1 MSQVQRERAVS
12 AMSGFIALS
21 VLLALLALSIWGF
34 IGSAK
39 RGDVGGIVGW
49 LLLFSVVAVCLGGL
63 FTVQPNEAKV
73 LTLFGAY
80 KGTVHD
86 PGLRW
91 ANPFYLKKRISV
103 RTRNFETGKLKVND
117 SRGNPVEIAAV
128 VVWKVVDTA
137 EALFNVDDYINFVH
151 VQSESALR
159 GLATHYPYDALED
172 GEVTLSGNT
181 DEISRKLRT
190 EVQDRLEQAGISVL
204 ETRMSHLAYATE
216 IAAAMLQRQQAS
228 AVVSARFKIVE
239 GAVGMVEL
247 ALAKLSEKQIVEL
260 DEERKAAM
268 VSNLLVVLCS
278 DRHTQ
283 PVVNTGT
290 LHN

>member
-1 MSQVQRERAVS
+1 MAQVQRERSVS
-12 AMSGFIALS
+12 ALSGFLVLF
-21 VLLALLALSIWGF
+21 VLLALLALAIWGF
-34 IGSAK
+34 IGSAQ
-39 RGDVGGIVGW
+39 RGDVLSIVGW
-49 LLLFSVVAVCLGGL
+49 LLLFVMVVVCLAGL
-63 FTVQPNEAKV
+63 FTVQPNEARV
-73 LTLFGAY
+73 LMLFGAY
-80 KGTVHD
+80 KGSVHD

-91 ANPFYLKKRISV
+91 ANPFLIKKRISV

-117 SRGNPVEIAAV
+117 SRGNPVEIGAV

-137 EALFNVDDYINFVH
+137 EAMFNVDDYVNFVH

-190 EVQDRLEQAGISVL
+190 EVQDRLEEAGVAVL
-204 ETRMSHLAYATE
+204 ETRISHLAYSTE

-228 AVVSARFKIVE
+228 AIVAARFKIVE

-247 ALAKLSEKQIVEL
+247 ALEKLSEQRIVEL

>member
-1 MSQVQRERAVS
+1 
-12 AMSGFIALS
+12 MSGFLALF

-34 IGSAK
+34 IGAAS
-39 RGDVGGIVGW
+39 RGDVSAIAGW
-49 LLLFSVVAVCLGGL
+49 LLLFTLVAVCLAGL
-63 FTVQPNEAKV
+63 FTVQPNEARV
-73 LTLFGAY
+73 LQLFGAY

-91 ANPFYLKKRISV
+91 ANPFYLKRRISV

-117 SRGNPVEIAAV
+117 NRGNPVQIGAV

-137 EALFNVDDYINFVH
+137 EALFNVDDYVNFVH
-151 VQSESALR
+151 VQSEAAVR
-159 GLATHYPYDALED
+159 GLATNYPYDALEE
-172 GEVTLSGNT
+172 GEVTLSGHT
-181 DEISRKLRT
+181 AKISQKLRT
-190 EVQDRLEQAGISVL
+190 EVQERLQEAGVSVL
-204 ETRMSHLAYATE
+204 EARISHLAYSTE

-228 AVVSARFKIVE
+228 AVVAARAKIVE
-239 GAVGMVEL
+239 GAVGMVEH
-247 ALAKLSEKQIVEL
+247 ALEKLSEKQIIEL